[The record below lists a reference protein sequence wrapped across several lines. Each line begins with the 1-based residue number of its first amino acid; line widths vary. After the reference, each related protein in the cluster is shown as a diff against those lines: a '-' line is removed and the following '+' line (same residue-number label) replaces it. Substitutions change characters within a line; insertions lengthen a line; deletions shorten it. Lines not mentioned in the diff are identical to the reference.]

1 MLIRAVV
8 GSKTNILNLNPS
20 SLGSFIVSDGMAD
33 VVDVI
38 YVNIV
43 TWSKGCVRVGE
54 VAKGEQMISNQGQE
68 WMGIRATSKIA
79 GSPSK

>member
-8 GSKTNILNLNPS
+8 GSKNNILNLNPS
-20 SLGSFIVSDGMAD
+20 SLRSFIVSDGMAD

-43 TWSKGCVRVGE
+43 T
-54 VAKGEQMISNQGQE
+54 
-68 WMGIRATSKIA
+68 
-79 GSPSK
+79 